1 MLLKKRWRQQL
12 ENKFDTPH
20 KAHRRRRRRRRR
32 PYNIIE
38 IFSRRMF
45 TLFFLFFYFFFIF
58 NGNFPPGQVRPAYMK
73 YCTLFL
79 RPL

>member
-20 KAHRRRRRRRRR
+20 KAHRRRR

-45 TLFFLFFYFFFIF
+45 TLFFLFFIFFSFLMGI
-58 NGNFPPGQVRPAYMK
+58 
-73 YCTLFL
+73 FL
-79 RPL
+79 RGRYDMPI